1 MDILVAHGVNLDLL
15 GSREP
20 NVYGSLT
27 LSALNHRI
35 ALDGQT
41 LSKAL
46 GLPNPSLTFF
56 QSNREDEFL
65 LKISEQFDGILMN
78 PGAWTHTSLALA
90 DRLRAVKTPY
100 VEVHISNVAARE
112 PFRHTSYA
120 APQASGVVY
129 GFGGDSYRVGLL
141 GLMLRISAIKNK
153 EGVCL

>member
-1 MDILVAHGVNLDLL
+1 MNILVAHGVNLDLL

-20 NVYGSLT
+20 QVYGNLT
-27 LSALNHRI
+27 LALLNQRV
-35 ALDGQT
+35 ALDAEIFSQ
-41 LSKAL
+41 AL
-46 GLPNPSLTFF
+46 GLPKPSVSFF

-65 LKISEQFDGILMN
+65 QKISEPFDGILMN

-112 PFRHTSYA
+112 PFRHTSFA
-120 APQASGVVY
+120 APHASGVVY

-141 GLMLRISAIKNK
+141 GLMLRIDTIQNK
-153 EGVCL
+153 EGVSP

>member
-90 DRLRAVKTPY
+90 DRLEQFLR
-100 VEVHISNVAARE
+100 
-112 PFRHTSYA
+112 PFRIKQGVIGHRSLRFGQGTQGKRFKVL
-120 APQASGVVY
+120 APPRCL
-129 GFGGDSYRVGLL
+129 GDQ
-141 GLMLRISAIKNK
+141 
-153 EGVCL
+153 CQH